1 MHSEQPAAFFSS
13 FFSPR
18 NILFLVMGLVTAAF
32 VLQRAGEDR
41 IPKGASDRLEAKQYR
56 VVVRLFV
63 HQAALARMNA
73 RPARAEMQKQLA
85 RNLNLLDSRGDF
97 FHGSRALD
105 RLVLLEYLEQETP
118 KSLPAE
124 LRRLPGYSD
133 YVRLYGQGKPI
144 QETSPLLSAA
154 TGEAARITHLRV
166 RGDRTGSA
174 KLEDAMQVRAM
185 VITVLGMGFLG
196 GMFVLY
202 MIALGIVLLRKPVR
216 LFPAVRGMFLPQA
229 RRAFL
234 ESFVLHLFFSI
245 PVLGL
250 GASLVPSEHRLL
262 FAAAGLVASFVVAVG
277 FFAHQ
282 AGPGQLRMVLH
293 AERAAS
299 IPREIFIGFMG
310 FAVIFPGAVAALL
323 ITVATFEPDS
333 GVRAAHP
340 LVFEIEQ
347 GFWLPLLLAGVL
359 APIIE
364 ETIFRGF
371 LYGYMRDF
379 FGGMSAA
386 LLTGLVF
393 ALLHPQGVL
402 ALPYLTVLGA
412 GLAVLRE
419 LRPGLVAPMTVH
431 AIVNT
436 TAVVVAYWVLH
447 A

>member
-1 MHSEQPAAFFSS
+1 MQPEQPTALLSS

-18 NILFLVMGLVTAAF
+18 NLVFLVMGLTTAAF

-63 HQAALARMNA
+63 YQAALARTNVA
-73 RPARAEMQKQLA
+73 PARAEMQKQLA
-85 RNLNLLDSRGDF
+85 RNLNLLDTRGDF
-97 FHGSRALD
+97 FRGARALD
-105 RLVLLEYLEQETP
+105 RFVLLEYLEQETP
-118 KSLPAE
+118 KSLPAG
-124 LRRLPGYSD
+124 LRGLAGYAD

-144 QETSPLLSAA
+144 SEASPLLIAA
-154 TGEAARITHLRV
+154 TGEAARVTHLRV
-166 RGDRTGSA
+166 RGDRSGSA
-174 KLEDAMQVRAM
+174 KLEESLRTRAM
-185 VITVLGMGFLG
+185 VITAIGMSVLGAL
-196 GMFVLY
+196 FVLY
-202 MIALGIVLLRKPVR
+202 MLALGIVLFRKPVR
-216 LFPAVRGMFLPQA
+216 HYSLVRGMFVPEA

-234 ESFVLHLFFSI
+234 ESFILHLFLSI

-250 GASLVPSEHRLL
+250 AGPYFPTDQRLAFL
-262 FAAAGLVASFVVAVG
+262 AVGLVASFGVSIG
-277 FFAHQ
+277 FFLHQ
-282 AGPGQLRMVLH
+282 AGPHQLRMVLH
-293 AERAAS
+293 PEAPGS
-299 IPREIFIGFMG
+299 ILKEVFIGFMG
-310 FAVIFPGAVAALL
+310 FAVIFPGAVAALIL
-323 ITVATFEPDS
+323 TVASFEPEA
-333 GVRAAHP
+333 GAKAAHP
-340 LVFEIEQ
+340 LVFEIER

-364 ETIFRGF
+364 ETMFRGF

-379 FGGMSAA
+379 FSGIGAA

-419 LRPGLVAPMTVH
+419 LRPGLIAPMTVH
-431 AIVNT
+431 AIINT
-436 TAVVVAYWVLH
+436 SAVALAYWLLQ